1 MRPPA
6 GTANLT
12 EMDKI
17 PCPGC
22 RTPLDA
28 EVTCCPICLRPR
40 SKYEI
45 TRAYSHLREDA
56 SRRRKLPFIVLGW
69 LLLAGAA
76 GYAAWTYR
84 VPLLSAVAAGRA
96 KVTGF
101 ADYSMDPK
109 NLVAKTAEAPATSTA
124 TVEAPV
130 QPFASAPTAPAA
142 TPTGAAVPPPPGPDP
157 HRQAVQSVAPPPA
170 KVEPLRMPAFNP
182 ASQWLMYGRAYDIV
196 SLKPAENVQL
206 LFQGGEGGGVIA
218 TVNTDEL
225 GRYAVALPKLQEGS
239 ISALAGDS
247 RFAPL
252 VYCESDIP
260 YRTLP
265 AEERRGLARSA
276 LDGDVRPAALSDT
289 AGDGRLQ
296 RDLFLAPAR

>member
-1 MRPPA
+1 
-6 GTANLT
+6 
-12 EMDKI
+12 MDKI

-28 EVTCCPICLRPR
+28 EVTCCPICTRPR

-45 TRAYSHLREDA
+45 TRAYAHMREDA

-69 LLLAGAA
+69 LLLAAAA
-76 GYAAWTYR
+76 GYAAWQYR
-84 VPLLSAVAAGRA
+84 APILSAVAAGRA
-96 KVTGF
+96 KVSGF

-109 NLVAKTAEAPATSTA
+109 NLVAKTAETPAASTA

-130 QPFASAPTAPAA
+130 QPFASAPAAPAA
-142 TPTGAAVPPPPGPDP
+142 TAPGTTVEPPPGPDP
-157 HRQAVQSVAPPPA
+157 HRQAVMPTAAPTPKA
-170 KVEPLRMPAFNP
+170 EPQRMPAFNP

-218 TVNTDEL
+218 TVNSDEL
-225 GRYAVALPKLQEGS
+225 GRYAVALPRLQEGS
-239 ISALAGDS
+239 ITALAGDS
-247 RFAPL
+247 RFAPF
-252 VYCESDIP
+252 VFCESDIP

-265 AEERRGLARSA
+265 AEERRALARSA
-276 LDGDVRPAALSDT
+276 LDGDVRPASLSDT